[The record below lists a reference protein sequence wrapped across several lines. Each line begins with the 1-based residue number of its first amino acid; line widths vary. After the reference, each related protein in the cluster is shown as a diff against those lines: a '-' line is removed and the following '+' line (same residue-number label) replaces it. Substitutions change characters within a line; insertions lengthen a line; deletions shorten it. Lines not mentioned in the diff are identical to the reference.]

1 MKQFC
6 KTFNNYYLGRLD
18 NQLNEYLKEHPNY
31 EIAIISNIAHK
42 TDYDEILII
51 FNIKE

>member
-6 KTFNNYYLGRLD
+6 KTFENYYLSKFD
-18 NQLNEYLKEHPNY
+18 NQLNDFLRRNPNY
-31 EIAIISNIAHK
+31 EIAIISCIAHK
-42 TDYDEILII
+42 TGYDEILVV

>member
-6 KTFNNYYLGRLD
+6 KTFNNYYLGSFD

-31 EIAIISNIAHK
+31 EIVIVSCIAHK
-42 TDYDEILII
+42 AGYDEILVV